1 MNKGECFMNVTQ
13 RIFAIAT
20 EKRIT
25 LTELAE
31 RIGISYGTIAS
42 WKRRGTQ
49 PPADKIN
56 AIAHALDVP
65 VSCLLD
71 NSDNIEMQQTCN
83 ADDSNAI
90 IVTDKNER
98 LLIQNYR
105 ALHYARQI
113 QVLSSLITEVEN
125 KNIK

>member
-31 RIGISYGTIAS
+31 KIGISYGTIAS

-49 PPADKIN
+49 PPADKITT
-56 AIAHALDVP
+56 IAQALDVP
-65 VSCLLD
+65 VSYLLEGTE
-71 NSDNIEMQQTCN
+71 IESQRICN
-83 ADDSNAI
+83 EHDSNAI
-90 IVTDKNER
+90 VVTDKNEK

>member
-1 MNKGECFMNVTQ
+1 MNVTQ

-31 RIGISYGTIAS
+31 KIGISYGTVAS
-42 WKRRGTQ
+42 WKRRGTP
-49 PPADKIN
+49 PPADKIT
-56 AIAHALDVP
+56 AIAQALGVP
-65 VSCLLD
+65 VSSLID
-71 NSDNIEMQQTCN
+71 NTDFDVSQQYRKEID
-83 ADDSNAI
+83 ADAI
-90 IVTDKNER
+90 IITDKNEK

>member
-1 MNKGECFMNVTQ
+1 MNVTQ

-56 AIAHALDVP
+56 AIAQALDVP

-83 ADDSNAI
+83 ADNSNAI

>member
-1 MNKGECFMNVTQ
+1 MNVTQ
-13 RIFAIAT
+13 RIFEIAT

-25 LTELAE
+25 LTEFAE
-31 RIGISYGTIAS
+31 RIGVSYGTVAS

-56 AIAHALDVP
+56 IIAQALNVP
-65 VSCLLD
+65 VNCLLD
-71 NSDNIEMQQTCN
+71 GEGEVEMQQNCN
-83 ADDSNAI
+83 KDSSDAI
-90 IVTDKNER
+90 VITDKNER

>member
-1 MNKGECFMNVTQ
+1 
-13 RIFAIAT
+13 
-20 EKRIT
+20 
-25 LTELAE
+25 
-31 RIGISYGTIAS
+31 
-42 WKRRGTQ
+42 
-49 PPADKIN
+49 
-56 AIAHALDVP
+56 
-65 VSCLLD
+65 
-71 NSDNIEMQQTCN
+71 MQQTCN

>member
-1 MNKGECFMNVTQ
+1 MNVTQ

-31 RIGISYGTIAS
+31 KIGISYGTVAS

-49 PPADKIN
+49 PPADKITT
-56 AIAHALDVP
+56 IAQALDVP
-65 VSCLLD
+65 VSCLLEGTE
-71 NSDNIEMQQTCN
+71 IEPQQICN
-83 ADDSNAI
+83 EHDSNAI
-90 IVTDKNER
+90 VVTDKNEK

>member
-1 MNKGECFMNVTQ
+1 MNVTQ

-31 RIGISYGTIAS
+31 KCGLSYGTIAS
-42 WKRRGTQ
+42 WKRRGTP
-49 PPADKIN
+49 PPADKITV
-56 AIAHALDVP
+56 IAEALDVP
-65 VSCLLD
+65 VGYLLD
-71 NSDNIEMQQTCN
+71 NANVESQRICNEYDSD
-83 ADDSNAI
+83 AI
-90 IVTDKNER
+90 VVTDKNEK

-113 QVLSSLITEVEN
+113 QVLSSIITEAESE
-125 KNIK
+125 KNSK

>member
-1 MNKGECFMNVTQ
+1 MNVTQ

-31 RIGISYGTIAS
+31 KCGLSYGTIAS
-42 WKRRGTQ
+42 WKRRGTA
-49 PPADKIN
+49 PPADKITV
-56 AIAHALDVP
+56 IAEALDVP
-65 VSCLLD
+65 VGYLLD
-71 NSDNIEMQQTCN
+71 NANVESQRICN
-83 ADDSNAI
+83 EYDSNAI
-90 IVTDKNER
+90 VVTDKNEK

-113 QVLSSLITEVEN
+113 QVLSSIITEAESE
-125 KNIK
+125 KNSK

>member
-1 MNKGECFMNVTQ
+1 MNVTQ

-31 RIGISYGTIAS
+31 KIGVSYGTIAS
-42 WKRRGTQ
+42 WKRRGTT
-49 PPADKIN
+49 PPADKITI
-56 AIAHALDVP
+56 IAQALDVP
-65 VSCLLD
+65 LGSLLD
-71 NSDNIEMQQTCN
+71 NADHVEIQQVCK
-83 ADDSNAI
+83 DYDSNAI
-90 IVTDKNER
+90 VVTDKNEK

-113 QVLSSLITEVEN
+113 QVLSSIITEAESE
-125 KNIK
+125 KNSH

>member
-1 MNKGECFMNVTQ
+1 MDVTQ

-49 PPADKIN
+49 PPADKIT
-56 AIAHALDVP
+56 AIADALDVP
-65 VSCLLD
+65 VGYLLANTD
-71 NSDNIEMQQTCN
+71 YAETQQCCNVSD
-83 ADDSNAI
+83 ANAI
-90 IVTDKNER
+90 LVTDKNEK

-105 ALHYARQI
+105 ALHYAKQI
-113 QVLSSLITEVEN
+113 QVLSSIITEAEAE
-125 KNIK
+125 KNSD

>member
-1 MNKGECFMNVTQ
+1 MNVTQ

-20 EKRIT
+20 DKRIT

-31 RIGISYGTIAS
+31 KIGISYGTIAS

-49 PPADKIN
+49 PPADKITT
-56 AIAHALDVP
+56 IAQALDVP
-65 VSCLLD
+65 VSYLLEG
-71 NSDNIEMQQTCN
+71 SEIEPQQICN
-83 ADDSNAI
+83 EHDSNAI
-90 IVTDKNER
+90 VVTDKNEK

-113 QVLSSLITEVEN
+113 QVLSSIITEAESE
-125 KNIK
+125 KNSK

>member
-1 MNKGECFMNVTQ
+1 MNVTQ

-31 RIGISYGTIAS
+31 KIGISYGTIAS

-56 AIAHALDVP
+56 AIAQALDVP

-71 NSDNIEMQQTCN
+71 NAENAETQQTCN
-83 ADDSNAI
+83 TDDSNAI